1 MCVCVSVCIYIKVC
15 TSGLYYI
22 HTDIHNLYIHSHKFV
37 QQRLARKKGLDV
49 KPTKKEKKK
58 IKIKIAAK
66 AKGSGSIFRTAS
78 LHKGLS

>member
-1 MCVCVSVCIYIKVC
+1 
-15 TSGLYYI
+15 
-22 HTDIHNLYIHSHKFV
+22 V

-58 IKIKIAAK
+58 IKIKMAAK

-78 LHKGLS
+78 LHKGLY